1 MSISKQYIEN
11 SKKRFFSDPKSI
23 DEIKRIRE
31 EAAKDPET
39 FWSKEASNL
48 RWFKKWDK
56 VLEWNK
62 PFAKWFVGGKINAS
76 YNTLDVQID
85 NKKAYIWIGEDG
97 SRREITYNELY
108 NEVNSL
114 ANGLKDLGIK
124 KGDRVSIYLPMIPEL
139 PIAMLACA
147 RIGAIHSVIF
157 SGFSVD
163 ALIDR
168 INDAE
173 SKAVITADGGYR
185 RGKIIRL
192 RDTLEKALEKCRSVE
207 HTIIHKRIG
216 MNIDLKKNEYLWQD
230 IARKGFCEAEEMES
244 ESPLFILY
252 TSGTTGKPK
261 GIVHDT
267 GGYLT
272 LADASTRW
280 IFDINDDDVY
290 WCTADIGWVTGHT
303 YVVYGPLLQHATILM
318 YEGAPD
324 YPEPDVWWDI
334 IEKNRV
340 SILYTT
346 PTALRMFMK
355 LGDDLITKHDL
366 SSLRL
371 LGSVGEPINPDVWLW
386 YEHVIGKD
394 KIPIVDTWWQTETGA
409 ALLSPLPGIRL
420 VPLKPGSSTYPLPT
434 IDAAILD
441 EEGREV
447 KPNTKGYL
455 VIRKPWPGMLLTIW
469 KDDEKYKQV
478 YWSKFEYYYTGD
490 YAMIDED
497 GYFWILG
504 RADDVLKVAGHR
516 LGTMEIESALVSYNA
531 VAEAAV
537 SSKPHDIKG
546 ESIVAFVVLKTG
558 YSKDGVIDALKEHIK
573 NTVGAIAI
581 PDEIFIVD
589 KLPKTRSGK
598 IMRRLLKAIVS
609 EKQIGDVTTLEDE
622 ASVSEIINAYEEL
635 KRAL

>member
-11 SKKRFFSDPKSI
+11 SKKRFFSEPKSI

-192 RDTLEKALEKCRSVE
+192 RDTIEKALERCRSVE

-230 IARKGFCEAEEMES
+230 IARKGFCEAEEVES
-244 ESPLFILY
+244 EGPLFILY

-290 WCTADIGWVTGHT
+290 WCTADIGWITGHT

-324 YPEPDVWWDI
+324 YPEPDVWWEI

-409 ALLSPLPGIRL
+409 ALLSPLPGVRL

-478 YWSKFEYYYTGD
+478 YWNKFEYYYTGD

-558 YSKDGVIDALKEHIK
+558 YSKDGVIDALKGHIK

-581 PDEIFIVD
+581 PDEIFIVN